1 MEELQKTI
9 NTLLHNL
16 ANVTHQLNFMKRILL
31 VSEENENIL
40 DETNTELKRIRRF
53 VETTFLG
60 SSLFPFGI
68 EYVYVWQL
76 EDGKYYV
83 GWSENLSRRMDEHI
97 LGEGAV
103 WTKKHPPVAIVE
115 IVRGNKD
122 VEKKKT
128 LEYMKARGWENVR
141 GGPWCSVEYKAIP
154 SEVQKYLSM

>member
-16 ANVTHQLNFMKRILL
+16 ANVTHQLNFMKRILS
-31 VSEENENIL
+31 VSEENDKIVE
-40 DETNTELKRIRRF
+40 ETNTELKRIRRF

-60 SSLFPFGI
+60 SSLFPFGV

-97 LGEGAV
+97 LGEGSN
-103 WTKKHPPVAIVE
+103 WTKKYSPVAIIE

-128 LEYMKARGWENVR
+128 LEYMKAKGWENVR
-141 GGPWCSVEYKAIP
+141 GGPWCLVEYKAVP